1 MLKIFQFAASAHKVN
16 SGCLQD
22 LTGKCRAW
30 GMDMQQ
36 DPDILTLFVYGTLM
50 RASRAPFARR
60 LAMESRFV
68 GRASVNG
75 ILYSM
80 GRYPGLVEA
89 PGQKYQVHGEV
100 VRLNTTRS
108 FAWLDDYEGCGPNWP
123 EPQEYQRKT
132 LTIRLLRGDRIP
144 CWVYIYRKN
153 IMPSR
158 WIPNGRFMPL

>member
-1 MLKIFQFAASAHKVN
+1 MPKTT
-16 SGCLQD
+16 D
-22 LTGKCRAW
+22 E
-30 GMDMQQ
+30 
-36 DPDILTLFVYGTLM
+36 DIRTLFVYGTLM

-60 LAMESRFV
+60 LAMESRFI
-68 GRASVNG
+68 GRASVDG

-123 EPQEYQRKT
+123 EPQEYVRKT
-132 LTIRLLRGDRIP
+132 LMIRLLDGDKIL
-144 CWVYIYRKN
+144 CWSYVYRRN
-153 IMPSR
+153 VPSSR
-158 WIPNGRFMPL
+158 WIPSGRFTPL